1 MAGVIKPLTRGAAS
15 KVRRLKNKK
24 AAHTVR
30 PAPTPGPL
38 TLALTF
44 LIHFDS
50 PIKRI
55 SSSAYTP
62 YLLVCIRTACI

>member
-15 KVRRLKNKK
+15 TVRRLKNRK

-38 TLALTF
+38 ILTLTF
-44 LIHFDS
+44 PIHFDDH
-50 PIKRI
+50 IKRI
-55 SSSAYTP
+55 TR
-62 YLLVCIRTACI
+62 VCTVWT